1 MVSDLQTESRMWAAI
16 EGTLSSEPHRA
27 RTGLTLRAKLLAQD
41 AKGNWVRVR
50 LVIRKGEAYD
60 CMDRLPAG
68 ARVRV
73 VGQLALT
80 DDADGDD
87 EQTKA
92 KLWMDVDSAVRLEG
106 AERTKHSVFRRLA
119 ERLKQWSTK

>member
-1 MVSDLQTESRMWAAI
+1 MSDLQTDSRMWATI

-50 LVIRKGEAYD
+50 LVIRRGDAYD
-60 CMDRLPAG
+60 CMNRLATG

-73 VGQLALT
+73 VGQLALS
-80 DDADGDD
+80 DADNDD
-87 EQTKA
+87 SDTKSH
-92 KLWMDVDSAVRLEG
+92 LWMDVDSAVRLEG
-106 AERTKHSVFRRLA
+106 AERTKHSII
-119 ERLKQWSTK
+119 ERLTDRLKFWSANE